1 MLRQNNEGK
10 SSIWEIPIV
19 STLSFSDTSTAKCVG
34 LHLNGGRLLNV
45 HILCQ
50 KISYSRHQRQV
61 SHWRGHVVELTL
73 ADLHLNPVFNTL
85 KVDLVGV
92 PGLDGRVWPV
102 VHLHGSGQL
111 LAGIADV
118 GQLDWSLPAR

>member
-1 MLRQNNEGK
+1 MHIRCQ
-10 SSIWEIPIV
+10 IV
-19 STLSFSDTSTAKCVG
+19 
-34 LHLNGGRLLNV
+34 
-45 HILCQ
+45 
-50 KISYSRHQRQV
+50 SYSRHQRQV

-111 LAGIADV
+111 LAGIAMSGHLTGPFLQDEHDYV
-118 GQLDWSLPAR
+118 CGAPTSEKEDTTHDDTWHNRQTSTLAPRFRIPRGPI